1 MKARK
6 SCWTCKNRKIGCDKT
21 LPACNN
27 CVRRHRI
34 CGGFGIKLSW
44 PEKYDGRR
52 KPLLA
57 TVGGRS
63 AQRNDEVCPSIA
75 LDFLNT
81 TFEDIELSNHHVLP
95 ESSAHMRLLRL
106 NTRTLP
112 CYLLPGFT
120 HDHGN
125 LLSYY
130 EATLARIITTVDDAQ
145 NGFRNELLPIALS
158 HQSKASQSLMES
170 ILALCA
176 FHVSG
181 PSQALQHKARALRL
195 LNGSLQT
202 DSPDDLSAKL
212 ATCMLLCVYGVFDN
226 TDGNWMVH
234 LKGAKTL
241 MQSHSEAVHDID
253 NRQGISSFLRSWIL
267 YHDVLAQFSQTLPGS
282 ESEAPVTL
290 PASSEEK
297 TIIVGS
303 LGCSEELMEL
313 VACTNQ
319 LRDQMVRDQNIVDEV
334 QHRLENLSQT
344 IVIQPEQDAPSS
356 SARIDEVHIQDTA
369 EFYHLAAL
377 IYFRRQILRIP
388 PQSRS
393 IQSLVGSAL
402 GLIAKMEICTSPWP
416 LFVVACEVRTDEQR
430 LQILQTLKKME
441 VHRRIGN
448 IGVTRVIVEALWK
461 QHDLAPDDA
470 AKASTD
476 WRAIVNMDDMA
487 PSFI

>member
-1 MKARK
+1 
-6 SCWTCKNRKIGCDKT
+6 
-21 LPACNN
+21 
-27 CVRRHRI
+27 
-34 CGGFGIKLSW
+34 
-44 PEKYDGRR
+44 
-52 KPLLA
+52 
-57 TVGGRS
+57 
-63 AQRNDEVCPSIA
+63 
-75 LDFLNT
+75 
-81 TFEDIELSNHHVLP
+81 
-95 ESSAHMRLLRL
+95 
-106 NTRTLP
+106 
-112 CYLLPGFT
+112 
-120 HDHGN
+120 
-125 LLSYY
+125 
-130 EATLARIITTVDDAQ
+130 
-145 NGFRNELLPIALS
+145 
-158 HQSKASQSLMES
+158 
-170 ILALCA
+170 
-176 FHVSG
+176 
-181 PSQALQHKARALRL
+181 
-195 LNGSLQT
+195 
-202 DSPDDLSAKL
+202 
-212 ATCMLLCVYGVFDN
+212 
-226 TDGNWMVH
+226 
-234 LKGAKTL
+234 
-241 MQSHSEAVHDID
+241 
-253 NRQGISSFLRSWIL
+253 
-267 YHDVLAQFSQTLPGS
+267 
-282 ESEAPVTL
+282 
-290 PASSEEK
+290 
-297 TIIVGS
+297 
-303 LGCSEELMEL
+303 MEL